1 MLIVFVC
8 ENGFLVIV
16 EELLNVGFFVNMDDK
31 FGILLIV
38 VCNYKYLDIV
48 KFLIECGVDVN

>member
-1 MLIVFVC
+1 MIVK
-8 ENGFLVIV
+8 
-16 EELLNVGFFVNMDDK
+16 ELLNVGFFVNMDDK